1 MFISD
6 RHAGPAPAGPRSALS
21 VPDLPFPR
29 PPAGGAAESPTGR
42 GGGCAGAERERT
54 ESGNGAGNA
63 PGAEKERSGSGAGAG
78 SGAAAPPSWVAGG
91 GGEGLLPHSSGGPH
105 FPWTSF
111 CFCYCEAF
119 PHHLSVP
126 GPEARSSA
134 GINQLHFPVAKGG
147 RKMHSGSGHNLPCL
161 ETGPLFPGHGL

>member
-91 GGEGLLPHSSGGPH
+91 GGE
-105 FPWTSF
+105 
-111 CFCYCEAF
+111 
-119 PHHLSVP
+119 VP

-161 ETGPLFPGHGL
+161 ETGPLFPGKIETTIFMCSIMK